1 MKKTPIMIYTDGS
14 SRGNPGRG
22 GYAAILQYG
31 GHEKVLVEGFT
42 HTTNNRME
50 LLAVIVGLEALKSA
64 GQKVRVFSDSRY
76 VVDAVEKRWLE
87 GWIKKG
93 FKQKK
98 NKDLWLRFWT
108 VYQKHKVHFSW
119 VEGHAGHPMN
129 ERCDR
134 LATDRAKQG
143 PWHTDTGYLAGHLPA
158 LFDAQHTNGV
168 GGSFGK

>member
-1 MKKTPIMIYTDGS
+1 MIYTDGS

-22 GYAAILQYG
+22 GYATILEYG
-31 GHEKVLVEGFT
+31 GHEKVLVEGFE

-50 LLAVIVGLEALKSA
+50 LLAVIAGLEALKRA
-64 GQKVRVFSDSRY
+64 GQKVKVFSDSRY
-76 VVDAVEKRWLE
+76 VVDAVEKRWLQ

-98 NKDLWLRFWT
+98 NKDLWLRFWG

-119 VEGHAGHPMN
+119 VEGHAGHQMN

-134 LATDRAKQG
+134 LATDRAKKG
-143 PWHTDTGYLAGHLPA
+143 PWGLDSGYLAGNAGSL
-158 LFDAQHTNGV
+158 LEGDNTNGI
-168 GGSFGK
+168 GGSSGK